1 MYGDGVDNRLISQG
15 DIMEGRNMTIDIE
28 ELRKDLKKEC
38 YGAFFGGGFGGAL
51 MESFDV
57 ERATPEELI
66 KKAMDYRLDLRK
78 YEVD

>member
-1 MYGDGVDNRLISQG
+1 MI
-15 DIMEGRNMTIDIE
+15 IDIE
-28 ELRKDLKKEC
+28 ELREDLKQEC

-66 KKAMDYRLDLRK
+66 EKAQDYRLDLRK
-78 YEVD
+78 YEIE